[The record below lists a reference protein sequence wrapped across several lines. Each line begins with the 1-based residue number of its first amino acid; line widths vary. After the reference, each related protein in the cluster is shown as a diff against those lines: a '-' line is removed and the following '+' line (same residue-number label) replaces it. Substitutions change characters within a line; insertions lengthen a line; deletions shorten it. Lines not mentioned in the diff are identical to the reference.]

1 MEHIYYILGGF
12 LGCAIGEFLY
22 NVIEKSKRRE
32 KYMSSLEAFLKPI
45 DIENKKIVVSNRFVE
60 NGKPVEWEIRTMSE
74 EQEEAIRK
82 SCMTKKK
89 GKNGVVERD
98 IDNDL
103 FNAKMAAESVVYP
116 DLKNAQLQ
124 DHYDALGAEDLL
136 KKMLTGG
143 EYWALVKFILD
154 FNDYNKSFDELAD
167 EVKN

>member
-1 MEHIYYILGGF
+1 
-12 LGCAIGEFLY
+12 
-22 NVIEKSKRRE
+22 
-32 KYMSSLEAFLKPI
+32 MSSLEAFLKPI

-143 EYWALVKFILD
+143 EY
-154 FNDYNKSFDELAD
+154 
-167 EVKN
+167 